1 MNIKRETGKQT
12 SSALAISGYNIRP
25 GNRGGIQR
33 HTAQWEQPARRTM
46 ETVKDLVLE
55 LPSSHPVAAVF
66 NDRSRGIIEAKR
78 SLKIKKHLFLDSS
91 SK

>member
-1 MNIKRETGKQT
+1 
-12 SSALAISGYNIRP
+12 
-25 GNRGGIQR
+25 
-33 HTAQWEQPARRTM
+33 M

-55 LPSSHPVAAVF
+55 LQSSHPVAAIF
-66 NDRSRGIIEAKR
+66 NDRSRGIMEAKR